1 MTCRDVQTNASLYL
15 YGELDFA
22 QEEAFENHL
31 AECPP
36 CRQFL
41 DREKM
46 WHTGV
51 KSSHRD
57 APLELLTE
65 CRERLSSTLAQNS
78 AGENTGRDSWR
89 AFGWRGWM
97 QPFGFGAGRW
107 SMGLALAS
115 FLVFVGFTSARW
127 LDRHGVPGF
136 MSDGTSDMNVMAP
149 YARVRDIQPDG
160 SNQVRILVDQVN
172 QKTVTGTPQDEVVRR
187 LLLAAM
193 QDTGDPG
200 IRVDSVELLKGQ
212 DGTDVRDALLKTVRH
227 DPNAAVRLKA
237 LDSLRPFASEPA
249 TRDALKSVL
258 QHDGNPDV
266 RSEAIDILA
275 PVNPATAVSPDLAIT
290 LQEILRSEQENDYVR
305 ARCLQILRSVNAP
318 LDIY

>member
-31 AECPP
+31 AECPL

-51 KSSHRD
+51 NSSHRD

-65 CRERLSSTLAQNS
+65 CRQQLSSTIARNPKMGAKNS
-78 AGENTGRDSWR
+78 GLW
-89 AFGWRGWM
+89 WGWM
-97 QPFGFGAGRW
+97 PPFGFGAGRW
-107 SMGLALAS
+107 SVGLALAS
-115 FLVFVGFTSARW
+115 FLVLVGFTSARW
-127 LDRHGVPGF
+127 LDRHGLPGF
-136 MSDGTSDMNVMAP
+136 ISDGTSDMNVMAP

-172 QKTVTGTPQDEVVRR
+172 QKTVTGTPQDEAVRQ

-212 DGTDVRDALLKTVRH
+212 DGADVRDALLKTVRH

-237 LDSLRPFASEPA
+237 LDSLRPFASDPA
-249 TRDALKSVL
+249 TRDALKFVL

-275 PVNPATAVSPDLAIT
+275 PANPASAVSPDLAIT
-290 LQEILRSEQENDYVR
+290 LQQILRSEQENDYVR

>member
-1 MTCRDVQTNASLYL
+1 MTCREIQMSASLYL

-31 AECPP
+31 AECAL

-41 DREKM
+41 DREKL

-51 KSSHRD
+51 NSGCRE

-78 AGENTGRDSWR
+78 ARQAAGHHSW
-89 AFGWRGWM
+89 AAWT
-97 QPFGFGAGRW
+97 QSFGFGAGRW
-107 SMGLALAS
+107 SVGLALAS

-127 LDRHGVPGF
+127 LDRHGLPGF
-136 MSDGTSDMNVMAP
+136 VGGGTSDMGVLNAP
-149 YARVRDIQPDG
+149 YAHIRDIQPDG
-160 SNQVRILVDQVN
+160 PNQVRISFDQIN
-172 QKTVTGTPQDEVVRR
+172 QKTVTGAPNNEAVRR

-193 QDTGDPG
+193 QDTDDPG

-212 DGTDVRDALLKTVRH
+212 DSADVRDALLKTVRQ

-237 LDSLRPFASEPA
+237 LDSLRPFASDAP
-249 TRDALKSVL
+249 TRDALKFVL
-258 QHDGNPDV
+258 QHDANPDV
-266 RSEAIDILA
+266 RSEAIDVLA
-275 PVNPATAVSPDLAIT
+275 PVNPATAVTPDLAIT
-290 LQEILRSEQENDYVR
+290 LQEILRSEQEDDYVR
-305 ARCLQILRSVNAP
+305 ARCIQVLRSVNAP